1 MKILAI
7 DSSNQT
13 LAIGLMEDQTVLGQ
27 IQTTMN
33 KNHSTAL
40 MPALADLTAKVG
52 LAPSD
57 LDRIVVAQGPGS
69 YTGLRIGVTT
79 AKTLA
84 DTLKIEL
91 VGVSSLKTI
100 AANCVGITGWIVPL
114 FNARR
119 KNVYAGVYQ
128 WVDGKLQTVMADQ
141 HIALGELLT
150 RLEDQNVY
158 FVGVDVVNALMIAR
172 EGSKV
177 RENNPMRQMA
187 ATLEAGESL
196 IMFPEGTRNMSEEIL
211 LPIKAGIFHL
221 ARACPTV
228 RFVPVWI
235 ENLQRVLPKGVLV
248 PVPIACTVR
257 YGHPLE
263 FKPGVSK
270 VEFLAQVRTALMEL
284 RPAYDRP
291 DEPRAAPRP
300 AVAAA
305 APVITAPATA
315 VPVVPVLVEASS
327 NTEPQAVVVAPA
339 AGDDHVQ

>member
-158 FVGVDVVNALMIAR
+158 FVGVDVVDF
-172 EGSKV
+172 
-177 RENNPMRQMA
+177 Q
-187 ATLEAGESL
+187 
-196 IMFPEGTRNMSEEIL
+196 EEIEQ
-211 LPIKAGIFHL
+211 G
-221 ARACPTV
+221 
-228 RFVPVWI
+228 
-235 ENLQRVLPKGVLV
+235 LPKAQINMIPAWQYPNGITL
-248 PVPIACTVR
+248 AQL
-257 YGHPLE
+257 GLLE
-263 FKPGVSK
+263 EK
-270 VEFLAQVRTALMEL
+270 VEDIHAFL
-284 RPAYDRP
+284 PAYLK
-291 DEPRAAPRP
+291 
-300 AVAAA
+300 
-305 APVITAPATA
+305 
-315 VPVVPVLVEASS
+315 LVEAEENWLATHKVGAESYV
-327 NTEPQAVVVAPA
+327 EKI
-339 AGDDHVQ
+339 